1 MRLLL
6 PDLLLTPSLNL
17 KENHLHLAEF
27 RQCSHSY
34 KYNLSSSGEYHHMDT
49 APSSHPPLEGL
60 LVLLEFLFHRLFSP
74 FVHSTSSFFFLSFF
88 TNLSVNTLDPMIIQV
103 QSKEHLNLIS
113 ASIKCLVGLCLGAD
127 TSILGD
133 SGSLLLLPTQWRHP
147 GAHYLESHL
156 RKAILHKITDFL

>member
-34 KYNLSSSGEYHHMDT
+34 KYNLLSSGEYHHMDT

-60 LVLLEFLFHRLFSP
+60 LVLLEFLFHRLFFSICP
-74 FVHSTSSFFFLSFF
+74 QYIFFFLSFF
-88 TNLSVNTLDPMIIQV
+88 FYKFVCKHIESNDHPSADEGA
-103 QSKEHLNLIS
+103 SKFN
-113 ASIKCLVGLCLGAD
+113 
-127 TSILGD
+127 
-133 SGSLLLLPTQWRHP
+133 QR
-147 GAHYLESHL
+147 
-156 RKAILHKITDFL
+156 LHKVSGWSLSRGRHIYSW